1 MTQPTKSAIF
11 NVPNQVTLA
20 RIVLSIV
27 LFCFLAHGEYLIG
40 LILFCIAAGTDWF
53 DGYYARRYGQVTQL
67 GRILD
72 PFADKIIICGSFV
85 FLVAIPQSRIAAWMA
100 VVVIGRELLV
110 TALRSFL
117 EERGGD
123 FSASM
128 SGKLK
133 MVLQCAVVIGS
144 LVRLLSWNAQLGQWS
159 DAAPPAWMTTT
170 VDLLA
175 WSAVAL
181 TVYSGIEYILA
192 AARIFRQMEK
202 DAS

>member
-11 NVPNQVTLA
+11 NVPNQATLA
-20 RIVLSIV
+20 RIVLSAV
-27 LFCFLAHGEYLIG
+27 LFYFLAQGEYLIG
-40 LILFCIAAGTDWF
+40 LVLFAIAAGTDWF

-123 FSASM
+123 FSAGT

-133 MVLQCAVVIGS
+133 MVLQCAVVIAS
-144 LVRLLSWNAQLGQWS
+144 LLRLLPWDAELGQWTV
-159 DAAPPAWMTTT
+159 PPSNWLTTT
-170 VDLLA
+170 VDWLA
-175 WSAVAL
+175 WSAVGL
-181 TVYSGIEYILA
+181 TVYSGVEYILA
-192 AARIFRQMEK
+192 AARIFRRMEE